1 MRKCTKYKNLFCED
15 FLTSDMLKDKDL
27 QKNAISMHKQDI
39 EYNYL
44 YAKFRALE
52 GNRKKGQDE
61 EVQAI

>member
-1 MRKCTKYKNLFCED
+1 MRKCTKYKNLFCQD

-27 QKNAISMHKQDI
+27 QKIAISMHKQDV

-52 GNRKKGQDE
+52 GYRKTEKNE
-61 EVQAI
+61 KVQEI